1 MMNLFN
7 KHLCTL
13 GGGGILNCVQCV
25 KNTKKLLHFSQRLPL
40 LFIFS
45 YLPPHWDARY
55 RPKKRLPSFLNK
67 TKKEWKKFMRA
78 YPRFRRNYRG
88 VSRIMLPV
96 LEDFFKIRIEAYQK
110 TRDRDDKKLCKFG
123 QIKHNRGILH
133 TSVCRPTNH
142 CHFFNFSSHQRMV
155 RQSKTPWHAHSTTR
169 YQQRR
174 QPLSLHPG
182 LRWLSREIPMSK
194 VLQTIYSK
202 LKNYFNHPK
211 RRKIYRCS
219 SSTHRCQ

>member
-1 MMNLFN
+1 MCHIKKHPKIFYNNHPLLKILKKKCCLYFTNKCTKSKFEKKYFTNKCIKFVLGDIVTPWSAKTMMNLFN

-155 RQSKTPWHAHSTTR
+155 RQSKTP
-169 YQQRR
+169 
-174 QPLSLHPG
+174 
-182 LRWLSREIPMSK
+182 
-194 VLQTIYSK
+194 
-202 LKNYFNHPK
+202 
-211 RRKIYRCS
+211 
-219 SSTHRCQ
+219 